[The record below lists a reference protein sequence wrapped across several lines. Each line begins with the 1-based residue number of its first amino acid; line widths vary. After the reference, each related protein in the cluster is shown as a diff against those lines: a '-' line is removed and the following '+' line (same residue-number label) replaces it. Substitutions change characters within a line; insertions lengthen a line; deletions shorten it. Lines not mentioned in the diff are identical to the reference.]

1 MTTAT
6 TTATAS
12 FVSDFAKVLAAKLKV
27 DGTMLKS
34 PRTIQV
40 TLAKTMM
47 TDAAKFLTYP
57 GMKEWLGS
65 LTEEQLEAL
74 SPKKMGAAELKA
86 AAEVI
91 YSGPCWSVPPRNMN
105 DFLMPTPPAAG
116 AAPKA
121 APKSTPVPA
130 PAATAPTP
138 AATAAEPVAEA
149 PAPVAAAPAAPAPAP
164 VAAPAPAP
172 VFKEV
177 SSDHDDDALPG
188 VFWPVVDPT
197 YRLHEDTKVLF
208 KVIDAGR
215 LHKPQNVMFKGPHG
229 CGKTEAAIQY
239 AAMHGMPVL
248 VMDCANLRE
257 PRDWFG
263 YKTLEDGTIKWV
275 ISGFVRAM
283 QHGNVVIV
291 LDEANRVPPAVMN
304 TLLPLL
310 DDRRYT
316 YLEEL
321 KETIEVGAGVVFVAS
336 ANEGSKYTGTSSM
349 DAALRDRFRR
359 IVEFTYLAEAE
370 ETALLQERTGIDE
383 KTARKLVQIANTIRQ
398 KSAGAGVDATFS
410 TSVSTRQLI
419 TAAEDLMAA
428 GPSTLTFSLANH
440 FSSEGGNDSERF
452 QVLQL
457 IKGKFDLG
465 AK

>member
-6 TTATAS
+6 TTAANT
-12 FVSDFAKVLAAKLKV
+12 FVSSFAKILAAKLKV
-27 DGTMLKS
+27 DAKILAA
-34 PRTIQV
+34 PRSVQTN
-40 TLAKTMM
+40 LAASMM
-47 TDAAKFLTYP
+47 ASAAPLMSYP
-57 GMKEWLGS
+57 GMKSWVES
-65 LTEEQLEAL
+65 LSAEQIEVLN
-74 SPKKMGAAELKA
+74 PKRLDA
-86 AAEVI
+86 AALEEAAKVI
-91 YSGPCWSVPPRNMN
+91 YSGPCWSQPPRNLN
-105 DFLMPTPPAAG
+105 DFLTPCPAPAG
-116 AAPKA
+116 AA
-121 APKSTPVPA
+121 APTPAPAPAPAPTAPEAVTPVPA
-130 PAATAPTP
+130 TPEAAT
-138 AATAAEPVAEA
+138 
-149 PAPVAAAPAAPAPAP
+149 PAPAP
-164 VAAPAPAP
+164 VAA

-177 SSDHDDDALPG
+177 SSDHSDESLPG
-188 VFWPVVDPT
+188 VFYPVVDPT
-197 YRLHEDTKVLF
+197 YRLHDDTKTLF
-208 KVIDAGR
+208 AVIDAGR
-215 LHKPQNVMFKGPHG
+215 QHKPQNVMFKGPHG

-263 YKTLEDGTIKWV
+263 YKTLENGTIKWV
-275 ISGFVRAM
+275 LSGFVRAM
-283 QHGNVVIV
+283 QKGNVVIV
-291 LDEANRVPPAVMN
+291 LDEANRVPPSVMN

-310 DDRRYT
+310 DDRRFT

-321 KETIEVGAGVVFVAS
+321 KETVEVGPGVVFVAS
-336 ANEGSKYTGTSSM
+336 ANEGSRYTGTSAM

-359 IVEFTYLAEAE
+359 IVEFTYLAEVE

-383 KTARKLVQIANTIRQ
+383 KTARKLVQIADTIRQ
-398 KSAGAGVDATFS
+398 KSSGAGVDATFS

-419 TAAEDLMAA
+419 TAAEDLIAA

-440 FSSEGGNDSERF
+440 FSNEGGADSERF